1 MELTGIITQVL
12 PLQQGVT
19 KTGTPWQKQSYV
31 LATDGAHARQVCYSV
46 FNDRVASEGALQGE
60 QVKVQCDATSREF
73 GGRWYTEI
81 TAWRVERF
89 APVAA
94 APTTY
99 AAPAVP
105 TTYAAPAV
113 APAAPASVFVP
124 PMPSPAA
131 AAAAT
136 AAAYAAPAAPAP
148 ASVVT
153 GAPAM
158 LSNPSPAA
166 AAILAHPTTQQYAQA
181 FDLVPVSE
189 GEIPF

>member
-31 LATDGAHARQVCYSV
+31 LTTDGAHARQVCYSV
-46 FNDRVASEGALQGE
+46 FNDRVTSEGALQGE

-81 TAWRVERF
+81 TAWRVERY

-99 AAPAVP
+99 AAPAVS

-124 PMPSPAA
+124 PMPAPAA
-131 AAAAT
+131 PAA
-136 AAAYAAPAAPAP
+136 AAPAP

-153 GAPAM
+153 GATAV

-166 AAILAHPTTQQYAQA
+166 SAILAHPTTQQYAQA

-189 GEIPF
+189 GEMPF

>member
-31 LATDGAHARQVCYSV
+31 LTTDGAHARQVCYSV
-46 FNDRVASEGALQGE
+46 FNDRVTSEGALQGE

-81 TAWRVERF
+81 TAWRVERY
-89 APVAA
+89 APVASSSPAAPVVAA
-94 APTTY
+94 APTAYAAAPTNY
-99 AAPAVP
+99 AAP
-105 TTYAAPAV
+105 TV

-124 PMPSPAA
+124 PMPAPA
-131 AAAAT
+131 T
-136 AAAYAAPAAPAP
+136 YAAPAP
-148 ASVVT
+148 APAPVVAS
-153 GAPAM
+153 APAV
-158 LSNPSPAA
+158 LSNPSHAA

-189 GEIPF
+189 GEMPF

>member
-99 AAPAVP
+99 APAVP

-124 PMPSPAA
+124 PMP
-131 AAAAT
+131 
-136 AAAYAAPAAPAP
+136 APAAPAAAAP
-148 ASVVT
+148 ATYAAPAPAPAPVVT
-153 GAPAM
+153 GAPAV

>member
-46 FNDRVASEGALQGE
+46 FNDRVTSEGALQGE

-81 TAWRVERF
+81 TAWRVERY

-99 AAPAVP
+99 APAVP

-124 PMPSPAA
+124 PMP
-131 AAAAT
+131 
-136 AAAYAAPAAPAP
+136 APAAPA
-148 ASVVT
+148 AVAVS
-153 GAPAM
+153 APAV

-166 AAILAHPTTQQYAQA
+166 SAILAHPTTQQYAQA

>member
-81 TAWRVERF
+81 TAWRVERY
-89 APVAA
+89 APVTA

-99 AAPAVP
+99 APAVP

-124 PMPSPAA
+124 PMPAA
-131 AAAAT
+131 AAP
-136 AAAYAAPAAPAP
+136 AAYAAPAATP

>member
-46 FNDRVASEGALQGE
+46 FNDRVTSEGALQGE

-124 PMPSPAA
+124 PMP
-131 AAAAT
+131 
-136 AAAYAAPAAPAP
+136 APAAPAAYAAAAP
-148 ASVVT
+148 APVAVS
-153 GAPAM
+153 APAM

>member
-31 LATDGAHARQVCYSV
+31 LTTDGAHARQVCYSV
-46 FNDRVASEGALQGE
+46 FNDRVTSEGALQGE

-94 APTTY
+94 ASTTY
-99 AAPAVP
+99 APAVP

-124 PMPSPAA
+124 PMP
-131 AAAAT
+131 
-136 AAAYAAPAAPAP
+136 APAAPAP
-148 ASVVT
+148 ATPAAYAAPAPAPAPVVT